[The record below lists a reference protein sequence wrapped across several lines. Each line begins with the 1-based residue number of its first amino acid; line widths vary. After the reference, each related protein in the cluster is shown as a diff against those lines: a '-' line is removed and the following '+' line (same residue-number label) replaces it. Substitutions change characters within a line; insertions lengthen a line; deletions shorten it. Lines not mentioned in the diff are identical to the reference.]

1 MNITDKIDKIIR
13 EVPNFPKEGVNFKDI
28 TPLLMNSKISC
39 DIIDA
44 FIEGFN
50 NIKVDAVVGI
60 ESRGFLYGF
69 LLANKIGVPF
79 IPIRKSGKLP
89 GDTISMSYDL
99 EYGKSQ
105 IEIHQNDIDENW
117 NVLIHDD
124 LLATG
129 GTACAAAELLLNLN
143 AEIAGFSFVVNLQ
156 FLKGKNKLEKYS
168 KNIITLIDY
177 K

>member
-1 MNITDKIDKIIR
+1 
-13 EVPNFPKEGVNFKDI
+13 
-28 TPLLMNSKISC
+28 MNSNISC

-50 NIKVDAVVGI
+50 NIRVDAVVGI

-124 LLATG
+124 LLYWRDSHFK
-129 GTACAAAELLLNLN
+129 AASELLLNLN
-143 AEIAGFSFVVNLQ
+143 VKLTGFSFVVNLQ

>member
-1 MNITDKIDKIIR
+1 MNLKDKIDKVIR
-13 EVPNFPKEGVNFKDI
+13 EVPNFPKEGINFKDI
-28 TPLLMNSKISC
+28 TPLLLDSNISD
-39 DIIDA
+39 DIINS
-44 FIEGFN
+44 FVNSFE
-50 NIKVDAVVGI
+50 NISIDAVIGI

-89 GDTISMSYDL
+89 GDTISKSYDL

-105 IEIHQNDIDENW
+105 IEIHRHDVEENW
-117 NVLIHDD
+117 NVIIHDD

-129 GTACAAAELLLNLN
+129 GTACAAAELILNLN
-143 AEIAGFSFVVNLQ
+143 AKIAGFSFVVNLQ
-156 FLKGKNKLEKYS
+156 FLEGKNKLEKYS

-177 K
+177 

>member
-1 MNITDKIDKIIR
+1 
-13 EVPNFPKEGVNFKDI
+13 
-28 TPLLMNSKISC
+28 
-39 DIIDA
+39 
-44 FIEGFN
+44 
-50 NIKVDAVVGI
+50 
-60 ESRGFLYGF
+60 
-69 LLANKIGVPF
+69 
-79 IPIRKSGKLP
+79 
-89 GDTISMSYDL
+89 MSYDL

-124 LLATG
+124 LLTG
-129 GTACAAAELLLNLN
+129 GTIELAAELLLNLN
-143 AEIAGFSFVVNLQ
+143 AKIAGFSFVVNLQ